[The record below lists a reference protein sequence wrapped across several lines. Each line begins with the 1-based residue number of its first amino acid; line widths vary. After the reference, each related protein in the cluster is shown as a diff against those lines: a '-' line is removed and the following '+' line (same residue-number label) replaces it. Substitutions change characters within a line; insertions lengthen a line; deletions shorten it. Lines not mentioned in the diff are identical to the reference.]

1 MPAPR
6 SPRPPTP
13 LILALL
19 LAAGALAGCG
29 EDAPAAR
36 PLPPKEP
43 PAQWDLKVLGALPDP
58 VREFTTAEGLRVIV
72 LEEGRGALPGPDD
85 ALDLEIEGRLRSGAV
100 FMPRRIFPR
109 QRLELDADTGLRGFS
124 ETLVG
129 IRAHERRLVLVPWTK
144 GYGEK
149 SPAMTVPPNA
159 DLIFDVAH
167 RKLEVQDL
175 VEGFGAT
182 AELDKEIVVHYR
194 GTLKDGTVF
203 DDSRANNHGKPLTF
217 VLQAP
222 RRGGGGLID
231 GWVRGLPGMKVG
243 GTRRLLVPPH
253 LGYGAAG
260 SANGKVPPGAELTF
274 VVELLEVK

>member
-1 MPAPR
+1 MPVLR
-6 SPRPPTP
+6 SPWPPCH
-13 LILALL
+13 LVLALL
-19 LAAGALAGCG
+19 LAAGALSGCA
-29 EDAPAAR
+29 EEAPAAR
-36 PLPPKEP
+36 PLPPDEP
-43 PAQWDLKVLGALPDP
+43 ASQWDLKALGSLPKP
-58 VREFTTAEGLRVIV
+58 VREFTTGQGLRVLV
-72 LEEGRGALPGPDD
+72 LEEGRGPAPAPDEVFD
-85 ALDLEIEGRLRSGAV
+85 FEIEGRLRSGAV

-109 QRLELDADTGLRGFS
+109 QRLQLDADTGLPGFS

-144 GYGEK
+144 GYGES

-159 DLIFDVAH
+159 DLIFDVTH

-175 VEGFGAT
+175 VEGFGAE
-182 AELDKEIVVHYR
+182 AALDEEIVVHYR

-203 DDSRANNHGKPLTF
+203 DDSRVNNKGKPLTF

-222 RRGGGGLID
+222 RRGGGGLIE

-243 GTRRLLVPPH
+243 GTRRLLVPAH

-260 SANGKVPPGAELTF
+260 SPNGKVPPGAELTF